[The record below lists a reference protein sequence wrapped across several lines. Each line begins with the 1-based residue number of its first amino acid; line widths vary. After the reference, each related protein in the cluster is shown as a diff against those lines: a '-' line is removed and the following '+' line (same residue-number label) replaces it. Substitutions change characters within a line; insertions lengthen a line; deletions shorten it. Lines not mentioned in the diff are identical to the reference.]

1 MKWALYGLLNK
12 WIRRRRGLGMES
24 FPRIFKMRL
33 FSKRLLMCEENG
45 M

>member
-1 MKWALYGLLNK
+1 LKK

-24 FPRIFKMRL
+24 FLRIFKMKL
-33 FSKRLLMCEENG
+33 FSKRLLMCEENS